1 MIRSLSAPR
10 LIFWEATAGCNLRCV
25 HCRRIEVADRLVP
38 EDLTAAES
46 RALIDQVAA
55 FDSPVFVLSGGE
67 PLLRPDIFA
76 LARYASDRGLR
87 TALATNATLIDRPT
101 ARRVLAAAVRRVAVS
116 LDGATARTH
125 DSFRGLPG
133 SYAAALNGIDCLRA
147 EGISVQINTTVAR
160 HNVEELPDI
169 FALALS
175 LGADALHVFLLVPVG
190 CGVDIAAEQMISPQE
205 YERVLEW
212 VWERDQEG
220 PLELKAT
227 CAPHYLR
234 VARQREPAPEYE
246 RPQVADA
253 GAAGHLG
260 NFGSARKGC
269 LAGSGVC
276 FVSHRGDV
284 FPCGYLPLRVG
295 SVREQPLRDI
305 WQRSPV
311 FHTLRDP
318 DAVGGKCGVC
328 EFRRVCGGCR
338 ARALGMSGDFLAEEP
353 FCVYEPLAMRRA
365 VTEGA

>member
-1 MIRSLSAPR
+1 MMRGLSAPR
-10 LIFWEATAGCNLRCV
+10 LIFWETTAGCNLRCI
-25 HCRRIEVADRLVP
+25 HCRRIEAAGGLLP
-38 EDLTAAES
+38 EDLTTAES
-46 RALIDQVAA
+46 RALIDQIAA
-55 FDSPVFVLSGGE
+55 LDSPIFVLSGGE

-87 TALATNATLIDRPT
+87 TALATNATLIDRPA
-101 ARRVLAAAVRRVAVS
+101 ARRVLAAGVQRVAVS

-133 SYAAALNGIDCLRA
+133 SYAAALSGIDCLRA

-190 CGVDIAAEQMISPQE
+190 CGVDIADEQMISPQE

-234 VARQREPAPEYE
+234 VVRQQPAERRREPAAIAA
-246 RPQVADA
+246 RPAIE
-253 GAAGHLG
+253 GARGH
-260 NFGSARKGC
+260 ARGLHALTKGC

-276 FVSHRGDV
+276 FVSHRGEV
-284 FPCGYLPLRVG
+284 FPCGYLPLRAG
-295 SVREQPLRDI
+295 SIREQPLREI
-305 WQRSPV
+305 WERAPV
-311 FHTLRDP
+311 FEALRDP

-338 ARALGMSGDFLAEEP
+338 ARALGMSGDYMAEEP
-353 FCVYEPLAMRRA
+353 FCVYEPRALRRA
-365 VTEGA
+365 